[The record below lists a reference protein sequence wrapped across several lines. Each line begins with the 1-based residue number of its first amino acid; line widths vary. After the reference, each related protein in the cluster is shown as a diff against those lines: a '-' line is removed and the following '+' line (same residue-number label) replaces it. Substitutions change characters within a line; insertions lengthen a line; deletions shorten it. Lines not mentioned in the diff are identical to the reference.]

1 MIGNR
6 LATRGLGGKAMVIGG
21 LAEPGTYEAV
31 IPARWAMGTLHVL
44 RGGGTLPTHQG
55 PLIEDDVK

>member
-6 LATRGLGGKAMVIGG
+6 LVTNGLGGKSMVIEG

-31 IPARWAMGTLHVL
+31 IPARI
-44 RGGGTLPTHQG
+44 
-55 PLIEDDVK
+55 PLLLLQRAGRMIR